1 MIILDC
7 QQGTTEWIR
16 ERLWRLTASEAKSN
30 ISETTGALSK
40 SKAAIGAIDKL
51 IAGMELAKVMKLR
64 EKELA
69 NMDDWELKKFMS
81 HYVGDIFKGNH
92 HTERGH
98 DLENE
103 AVAKLSERTGI
114 FFEDVGM
121 CVIGDGSSPGYV
133 SGSPDGIGRNSQN
146 VIVSGCE
153 LKNAN
158 LAKFNGM
165 VADQEIHP
173 DYKLQVHFS
182 MAVCELESWHFGAN
196 FKGKDLFHKEVKR
209 DSYTD
214 AVEKSIQG
222 FIQMYAE
229 RLAQV
234 QEGYAIIKAQANR
247 SKITNKPT
255 PTIESII

>member
-7 QQGTTEWIR
+7 QQGSTEWIM

-30 ISETTGALSK
+30 ISEATGELSK
-40 SKAAIGAIDKL
+40 SKAAIAAIDKL
-51 IAGMELAKVMKLR
+51 IAGIELAKEMKR
-64 EKELA
+64 RQEELA
-69 NMDDWELKKFMS
+69 NLDEWELKKFMS

-92 HTERGH
+92 HTERGT

-103 AVAKLSERTGI
+103 ALAKLSERTGI

-133 SGSPDGIGRNSQN
+133 SCSPDGIGRNSQN
-146 VIVSGCE
+146 VIITGGE

-165 VADQEIHP
+165 VADQEMHP

-182 MAVCELESWHFGAN
+182 MAVCELESWHYGAN
-196 FKGKDLFHKEVKR
+196 FPGKEIFHKEVKR

-214 AVEKSIQG
+214 NVAKSIQG
-222 FIQMYAE
+222 FIRMYAD
-229 RLAQV
+229 RLTQL
-234 QEGYAIIKAQANR
+234 QEGYAILKSQAKR
-247 SKITNKPT
+247 PTLTKPT